1 MVLGLGVRQ
10 RRSAVW
16 RPTGVRVGR
25 MSRSVNIPNLGAT
38 RARPLGRGSLL
49 RATEVAGSRLQGSRA
64 PEGARSS
71 SHMQMDGNAQGAPKG
86 VRTAVSGAP
95 KFGQKK
101 NVKKGVREVASYS
114 TVFPCLFGSVV

>member
-1 MVLGLGVRQ
+1 
-10 RRSAVW
+10 
-16 RPTGVRVGR
+16 

-71 SHMQMDGNAQGAPKG
+71 SHMQMDMNAQGAPKG

-101 NVKKGVREVASYS
+101 CKKRGAGGRQLFHGV
-114 TVFPCLFGSVV
+114 PLFVRVRGLTAPP